1 MRTSL
6 RFAPVLATFAA
17 IALGATTSALAQDT
31 SSARTDTS
39 AYSADTSASRGAS
52 QSTGVQSDT
61 ALKAKPG
68 LQTGPA
74 AKDSGMAGRTG
85 GKSDMVVCKDG
96 SNAPRKGNGCRKH
109 GGVDSVA
116 TKAALKAR
124 GETMAPK
131 DSTSSR

>member
-6 RFAPVLATFAA
+6 RFTPVLATFAA

-31 SSARTDTS
+31 SSARTDTA
-39 AYSADTSASRGAS
+39 AYSADTVSRGAS
-52 QSTGVQSDT
+52 QSNGVRSDT
-61 ALKAKPG
+61 TLKAEPG

-96 SNAPRKGNGCRKH
+96 SNAPRKGHGCRKH

-116 TKAALKAR
+116 TRAAIKAR
-124 GETMAPK
+124 GGTTAPT
-131 DSTSSR
+131 DSSTSR